1 MGKLDKL
8 RQRIISGTSDTG
20 IAFKALCNL
29 LRRLEFDERIRGDH
43 HIFTRDDVDEIINLQ
58 PVGSIS
64 KPYQVKQVRNI
75 IIKYHLGEQDV
86 E

>member
-8 RQRIISGTSDTG
+8 RQRILSGTPDTS

-29 LRRLEFDERIRGDH
+29 LK
-43 HIFTRDDVDEIINLQ
+43 FTRADVDEIINLQ
-58 PVGSIS
+58 PVGSKS
-64 KPYQVKQVRNI
+64 KPYLVKQVRNI
-75 IIKYHLGEQDV
+75 IIKYHLGGQDV